1 MIVIYINFCDFC
13 DFCVTLTFA
22 YFAFFDVQLECLRFL
37 RDAFDL

>member
-22 YFAFFDVQLECLRFL
+22 YFAFFDVQPECLRFL